1 MSKQWIKSNLFYL
14 KKKDNGNIYKNKRFI
29 QSHNNK
35 GEGEKSINIDH
46 IIHLSKWENKTN
58 KRISTIKS
66 RIKLSD
72 GEILEVKETVE
83 EILKLIELSKS
94 NNPK

>member
-1 MSKQWIKSNLFYL
+1 MATFIKI
-14 KKKDNGNIYKNKRFI
+14 KDSYNPITT
-29 QSHNNK
+29 Q
-35 GEGEKSINIDH
+35 GEGEKSINIDY
-46 IIHLSKWENKTN
+46 IIHLSKWENKIN

>member
-1 MSKQWIKSNLFYL
+1 MATFIKI
-14 KKKDNGNIYKNKRFI
+14 KDSYNPLTS
-29 QSHNNK
+29 Q

-46 IIHLSKWENKTN
+46 IIHLSKWNNKLN
-58 KRISTIKS
+58 KRISTINS

-83 EILKLIELSKS
+83 EILNLIEISKS
-94 NNPK
+94 NNQK